1 MAFGIAQ
8 SGRNNFTWLFPPW
21 CYLIPG
27 IFLFKFFL
35 SHPAPFFLGFASFR
49 LYNSSSAFAV
59 VFFPGKIQVSRL
71 GFVLFPLSRCSRTI
85 PILPSSS
92 SSRMRSWWGCN
103 VASDPGSWNS
113 KPTHPT
119 LGSGA
124 GPEQDLTWSQ
134 FHLEN
139 PGNFLP
145 EEGR

>member
-1 MAFGIAQ
+1 MAF
-8 SGRNNFTWLFPPW
+8 PPMV
-21 CYLIPG
+21 
-27 IFLFKFFL
+27 L
-35 SHPAPFFLGFASFR
+35 SHPRNFFIQVLPFPSCSFFFFFGFASFR
-49 LYNSSSAFAV
+49 LYNSSSTFAV
-59 VFFPGKIQVSRL
+59 VFFLGKIQVSRL

-85 PILPSSS
+85 PILPSSSSS

>member
-1 MAFGIAQ
+1 MGLHRVGGITSLGFSPHGVISSQ
-8 SGRNNFTWLFPPW
+8 EFFYSSSSFPI
-21 CYLIPG
+21 L
-27 IFLFKFFL
+27 LL
-35 SHPAPFFLGFASFR
+35 FFLGFASFR